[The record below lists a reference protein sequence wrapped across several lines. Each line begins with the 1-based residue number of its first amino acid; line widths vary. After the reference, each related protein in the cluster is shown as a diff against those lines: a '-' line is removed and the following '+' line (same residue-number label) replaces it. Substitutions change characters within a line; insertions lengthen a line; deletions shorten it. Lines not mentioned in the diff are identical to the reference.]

1 MFKSFMAHIPVL
13 LNEVL
18 KYLDPKPEQNFID
31 CTIGGGGHAFAI
43 LEKTA
48 PGGKLLGIDLWEE
61 AIREL
66 SLKSQ
71 ILNTKNR
78 LILVNDSFVKLKEIV
93 EKYNFSPVQGILL
106 DLGLSSDLLEKSG
119 RGFSFK
125 KNEILDMRLNLK
137 QSLTAKEI
145 LNKWKK
151 EDLIKIFQE
160 FGQERFSKKIVREI
174 IEFRQRKE
182 IKTSFE
188 LVDLIKKVIKQKF
201 LVKSLA
207 RIFQSLRIA
216 VNNELENL
224 KNVLPQAVE
233 ILRPQGRLAVIS
245 YHSLEDRI
253 VKHFLKTNPLVKV
266 LTPSPISPSQKER
279 KENPR
284 SRSAKLRVA
293 EKYVSL
299 YA

>member
-1 MFKSFMAHIPVL
+1 MAHIPVL

-216 VNNELENL
+216 VNNELENF

-253 VKHFLKTNPLVKV
+253 VKYFLKTNPLVKV